1 MRIYEKYCKTCG
13 TKLSD
18 FYRTGMLGCPDCY
31 YAFGA
36 EVFGAV
42 KKVQGKT
49 THVGKSPKCTGVDRE
64 LLAEYKRLLA
74 LKEKAG
80 IDGDF
85 AEMNRISSDLFE
97 LGEELKRRGLI

>member
-1 MRIYEKYCKTCG
+1 MRIYEKYCKTCH
-13 TKLSD
+13 TSLSE
-18 FYRTGMLGCPDCY
+18 FYNTGMLGCPDCY

-36 EVFGAV
+36 EVFNAIGN
-42 KKVQGKT
+42 VQAKT
-49 THVGKSPKCTGVDRE
+49 SHVGKKPNCTGVDRE

-85 AEMNRISSDLFE
+85 AKMNEISKDLFE
-97 LGEELKRRGLI
+97 LSEELKRRGLI